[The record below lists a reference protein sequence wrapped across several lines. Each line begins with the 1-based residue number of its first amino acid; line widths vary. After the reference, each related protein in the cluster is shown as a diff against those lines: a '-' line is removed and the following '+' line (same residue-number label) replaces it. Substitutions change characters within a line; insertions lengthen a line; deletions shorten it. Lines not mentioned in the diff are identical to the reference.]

1 MVYWRIYQGAWIV
14 PIKAGWASTPTCFFM
29 KSLAVLFS
37 IFIVFVIILADKN
50 AIPPFIRVLYD
61 FQNGDKLGHILLF
74 GLLSLIL
81 NLTFLR
87 TLPNRDPKRVALSVS
102 LILALAITAEEY
114 SQQYFTARTFDMVDL
129 TASSLGLV
137 IGALLAWNFRK

>member
-1 MVYWRIYQGAWIV
+1 
-14 PIKAGWASTPTCFFM
+14 
-29 KSLAVLFS
+29 
-37 IFIVFVIILADKN
+37 
-50 AIPPFIRVLYD
+50 
-61 FQNGDKLGHILLF
+61 
-74 GLLSLIL
+74 
-81 NLTFLR
+81 
-87 TLPNRDPKRVALSVS
+87 

>member
-1 MVYWRIYQGAWIV
+1 MQVGIQTQPV
-14 PIKAGWASTPTCFFM
+14 FFM
-29 KSLAVLFS
+29 KYLAILLS
-37 IFIVFVIILADKN
+37 IFIVVVIILADKN

-137 IGALLAWNFRK
+137 IGALLAWNYRK